1 MNIFETLNGYHFN
14 CNDSVESTIIDE
26 FGEIAEAIIVNTI
39 EQGGTAYSDVVVEQI
54 PEMVAQMVSR
64 GSITDEVADV
74 LRKSFKDKSVQDL
87 ILLPAKEI
95 ENQVWFYVQK
105 RLEQERLF
113 EKMDEADMLG
123 V

>member
-1 MNIFETLNGYHFN
+1 MNTFETLNGYHYN
-14 CNDSVESTIIDE
+14 CNDSVEDTIIGE
-26 FGEIAEAIIVNTI
+26 FGEIAEAVIVNTV
-39 EQGGTAYSDVVVEQI
+39 EQGNVAYSDAVVEQI

-64 GSITDEVADV
+64 GNITDEVADV

-87 ILLPAKEI
+87 IFLPAKEI